1 MLNVSSG
8 NMYEWV
14 THTWNPI
21 KGICFHDCSY
31 CFMKKL
37 LGDRMKEIRLE
48 DAEFKTDL
56 GSDNFIFV
64 GSSVDAWA
72 ENVPDEWIIKVLD
85 YCDGFNNRYLFQS
98 KNPTR
103 FLEFTEHPVFNK
115 SVFCTT
121 VETNRWYPE
130 VMNSSPKPQDRANAM
145 ARMKELGFITYVTAE
160 PLMDFDLE
168 PMVDLLLTCAPSQ
181 INIGKNTNWKV
192 KIPEPDAAKAKDLVD
207 VLRGETAIVVKS
219 NAKKWNLNG
228 E

>member
-1 MLNVSSG
+1 
-8 NMYEWV
+8 
-14 THTWNPI
+14 
-21 KGICFHDCSY
+21 
-31 CFMKKL
+31 MKA
-37 LGDRMKEIRLE
+37 IRVE

-72 ENVPDEWIIKVLD
+72 VNVPDEWILRILD
-85 YCDGFNNRYLFQS
+85 YCDGFDNRYLFQS
-98 KNPTR
+98 KNPAR

-130 VMNSSPKPQDRANAM
+130 VMNNSPRPQERVMAM
-145 ARMKELGFITYVTAE
+145 ARMKELGFTTFETAE

-192 KIPEPDAAKAKDLVD
+192 QIPEPDAAKVRELVD
-207 VLRGETAIVVKS
+207 ALRGQSTVVVKS
-219 NAKKWNLNG
+219 NAKRWNI
-228 E
+228 